1 MRTRPYA
8 TLFTRDS
15 IVVLRVEL
23 STERVGLAIETQQR
37 QSKTRH
43 IERLWEIST
52 ADSDSNAVQR
62 LLYGSLA
69 QIPFVDAV
77 LIDTRSTCC
86 DDYVDSTID
95 ACHHF
100 GQTTNV
106 PTLSIVLCIAEANPI
121 ATTIERRIRQTV
133 RAYASAGI
141 RINIVY
147 TLPSE
152 HPSLNATVRYLLT
165 DASHHMSGAVMD
177 ANGKILLGSMLEAE
191 RALLERSVRAQ
202 D

>member
-37 QSKTRH
+37 QSRTRH
-43 IERLWEIST
+43 IERLWETST

-69 QIPFVDAV
+69 QIPYLDAV
-77 LIDTRSTCC
+77 LIDTRSTRCE
-86 DDYVDSTID
+86 DIIASTID
-95 ACHHF
+95 TCHHL

-106 PTLSIVLCIAEANPI
+106 TALSIVICMGEANPI

-147 TLPSE
+147 TLTSE
-152 HPSLNATVRYLLT
+152 HPSLNATVHYLLT